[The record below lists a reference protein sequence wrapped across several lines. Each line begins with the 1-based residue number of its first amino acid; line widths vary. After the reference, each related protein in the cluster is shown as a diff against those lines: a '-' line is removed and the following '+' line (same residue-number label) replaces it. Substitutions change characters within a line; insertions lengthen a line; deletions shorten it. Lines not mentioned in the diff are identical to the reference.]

1 VWYDRELWRL
11 LLPEFAVFGKK
22 SNLVGLA
29 LSLACLFL
37 VFRKVDM
44 ARLWDA
50 LVTLDARFL
59 VAAVGVFLS
68 TFLVRTLRWQTLLQP
83 AQRVPYPRLLSVV
96 MIGYMAN
103 NVLPA
108 RLGEFVRAYVLSR
121 QVGIRKSTTLATI
134 FIERIFDGL
143 SLLFILGALMVAH
156 RMGLISLQHPFPDS
170 IQWAGAG
177 AGLVFALAFG
187 AVLALELVPGFGAL
201 LDGAI
206 VRLAPAQLQPR
217 LRGILAAFVEGVA
230 CMRSIRTLG
239 VVFAC
244 SLAVWSLEGLTYAFV
259 GQAFHLELPL
269 RAFFTT
275 MVIVNLGTLI
285 PSAPGFVGT
294 FQLFC
299 WISLGLFSVAKEV
312 AVSFGLVLNVL
323 EYLPVTIIGVACLAI
338 ENLSLKA
345 VVGGSQDRESDFESG
360 RHAPEGERA
369 QPLV

>member
-1 VWYDRELWRL
+1 M
-11 LLPEFAVFGKK
+11 FGKK
-22 SNLVGLA
+22 SNLLGLA

-37 VFRKVDM
+37 VFRKVDLS
-44 ARLWDA
+44 RLWDA
-50 LVTLDARFL
+50 MVTLDARYL
-59 VAAVGVFLS
+59 LAAVAMFLT
-68 TFLVRTLRWQTLLQP
+68 TFVLRTLRWQTLLAP
-83 AQRVPYPRLLSVV
+83 AQTVPYTRLMSVV

-156 RMGLISLQHPFPDS
+156 RAGLISLQHPFPDS
-170 IQWAGAG
+170 IQWAGLG
-177 AGLVFALAFG
+177 AGLVFTLAFG

-201 LDGAI
+201 LDRAI
-206 VRLAPAQLQPR
+206 ARLAPASLRPR

-230 CMRSIRTLG
+230 CMRSIRTLV
-239 VVFAC
+239 VVFCC
-244 SLAVWSLEGLTYAFV
+244 SLGVWSIEGLTYALV

-299 WISLGLFSVAKEV
+299 WISLGLFAVSKEV

-323 EYLPVTIIGVACLAI
+323 EYLPVTVIGVACLAL

-345 VVGGSQDRESDFESG
+345 VVGGSQERDPDPAGEVPDREGE
-360 RHAPEGERA
+360 HAR
-369 QPLV
+369 PLA

>member
-1 VWYDRELWRL
+1 MWYDRRPWQHGL
-11 LLPEFAVFGKK
+11 LEFAVFGKK
-22 SNLVGLA
+22 SNLLGLA
-29 LSLACLFL
+29 LSLACLYL
-37 VFRKVDM
+37 VFRKIDG
-44 ARLWDA
+44 ARLWGA
-50 LVTLDARFL
+50 LATLDGRFL
-59 VAAVGVFLS
+59 VAAVAVFLT
-68 TFLVRTLRWQTLLQP
+68 TFIVRTHRWQTLLAP
-83 AQRVPYPRLLSVV
+83 AQLVPRTRLLNVV

-156 RMGLISLQHPFPDS
+156 RLGFISLQHPFPDS
-170 IQWAGAG
+170 IRWAGVG
-177 AGLVFALAFG
+177 AGLVFLLAFG
-187 AVLALELVPGFGAL
+187 GVLALELVPGFGAL
-201 LDGAI
+201 LEGLI
-206 VRLAPAQLQPR
+206 ERLAPAGLQPR

-230 CMRSIRTLG
+230 CMRSVRTLA
-239 VVFAC
+239 VVFTC
-244 SLAVWSLEGLTYAFV
+244 SLAVWSIEGLTYALV

-294 FQLFC
+294 VQLLC
-299 WISLGLFSVAKEV
+299 WISLSLFAVSKEA

-323 EYLPVTIIGVACLAI
+323 EYLPVTLIGVACLAL
-338 ENLSLKA
+338 ENLSLRA
-345 VVGGSQDRESDFESG
+345 VVGGTREDG
-360 RHAPEGERA
+360 APLASAAPAREGEPA
-369 QPLV
+369 QPLG